1 MIHTLK
7 RKSFN
12 GENRGKDGK
21 LHKRIGTCKEPSG
34 IKGSNKSIKNLFV
47 GKYLK

>member
-21 LHKRIGTCKEPSG
+21 AIRIGTCKEPKWNQR
-34 IKGSNKSIKNLFV
+34 IKSIKNLFV